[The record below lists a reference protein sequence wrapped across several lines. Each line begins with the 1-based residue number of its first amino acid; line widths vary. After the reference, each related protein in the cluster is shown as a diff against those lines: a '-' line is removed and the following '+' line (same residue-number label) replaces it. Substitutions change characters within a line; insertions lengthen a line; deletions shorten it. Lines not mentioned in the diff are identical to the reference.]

1 MVDYTI
7 KINNGSFEQNF
18 ELRSDERY
26 FQWELYLNGMKSYY
40 TIKCIGDTD
49 DVYFVLYKKDK
60 PIKTFEFENG
70 GLGVYS
76 NLLEVLT
83 YIIKISYHHL
93 SRTLV

>member
-18 ELRSDERY
+18 ELRSDEHN

-40 TIKCIGDTD
+40 TIKCIMDTD
-49 DVYFVLYKKDK
+49 DVYYDLCKKDE
-60 PIKTFEFENG
+60 PIKAFEFENG

-83 YIIKISYHHL
+83 YIMKIS
-93 SRTLV
+93 